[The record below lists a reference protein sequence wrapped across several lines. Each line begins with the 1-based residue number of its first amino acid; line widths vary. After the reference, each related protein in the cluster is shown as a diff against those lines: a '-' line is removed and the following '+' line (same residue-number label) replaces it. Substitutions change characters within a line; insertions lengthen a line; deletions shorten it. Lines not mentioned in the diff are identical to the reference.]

1 MPQTP
6 DMHTIRRENLHTLIR
21 EFAQARIASGEPSN
35 GAERAFAEQLQM
47 SKSLLSHLK
56 SSRPISDA
64 IALQIERRCKKPAG
78 WLSAVHGTVEVRPA
92 PGEEAFI
99 AQVRT
104 AYRSLDRDGRAR
116 LRIAFAALVT
126 QTKL

>member
-1 MPQTP
+1 MPQSP
-6 DMHTIRRENLHTLIR
+6 DMHTIRRENLHALIR
-21 EFAQARIASGEPSN
+21 EFAQARIASGEPVN

-56 SSRPISDA
+56 TSRPISDA
-64 IALQIERRCKKPAG
+64 IALQIERRCKKTAG
-78 WLSAVHGTVEVRPA
+78 WLSAVHGTIEARSA

-104 AYRSLDRDGRAR
+104 AYRALDRDGRAK
-116 LRIAFAALVT
+116 LRIAFNALIA
-126 QTKL
+126 QSKI

>member
-1 MPQTP
+1 MPQTS

-21 EFAQARIASGEPSN
+21 EFAQARIASGEPGN

-64 IALQIERRCKKPAG
+64 IALQIEANCKKPGG
-78 WLSAVHGTVEVRPA
+78 WLSTVHTKIDTRPA
-92 PGEEAFI
+92 PGEDAFI
-99 AQVRT
+99 AQVRA
-104 AYRSLDRDGRAR
+104 AYRALDRDGRAR
-116 LRIAFAALVT
+116 LKREFQQIA
-126 QTKL
+126 QR